1 MISFQKCANFEIDYS
16 FIPEKAPKV
25 TGNDIGGAINTLSSK
40 TFSENGSFGYQRV
53 ALFIVDSALDVAL
66 TRDQILKIKSR
77 VHRIVVIGIGLNSQ
91 ELGKYKDL
99 VSEPVDRN
107 LITLDHHKDLLNNK
121 LAKRIAY
128 KVFYHYADPKLR
140 PPSMTLMERS
150 NCCMV
155 FNFGFRLKTENHQSN
170 NCLRFVKF
178 KSKPTTANQI
188 NVLINQCV

>member
-1 MISFQKCANFEIDYS
+1 MQKCANFEIDYYL
-16 FIPEKAPKV
+16 IPEKAPKV

-40 TFSENGSFGYQRV
+40 TFSENGLFGYQRV
-53 ALFIVDSALDVAL
+53 VLFIVDSALDVAL

-128 KVFYHYADPKLR
+128 KVLYPYADPKFR
-140 PPSMTLMERS
+140 SPSLTLMDRS

-155 FNFGFRLKTENHQSN
+155 YNFGFGLETENHQSN
-170 NCLRFVKF
+170 NF
-178 KSKPTTANQI
+178 
-188 NVLINQCV
+188 